1 MSFKN
6 LYLNIHRARHKKHAM
21 RLTASHA
28 PSRSG
33 HAACPLAGETGHV
46 RLEPSQHGS
55 DMRRMELGGEIR
67 EGSLEE
73 VAFWLGLESRDQ
85 ETF

>member
-1 MSFKN
+1 
-6 LYLNIHRARHKKHAM
+6 
-21 RLTASHA
+21 
-28 PSRSG
+28 
-33 HAACPLAGETGHV
+33 
-46 RLEPSQHGS
+46 
-55 DMRRMELGGEIR
+55 MRRMELGGEIR